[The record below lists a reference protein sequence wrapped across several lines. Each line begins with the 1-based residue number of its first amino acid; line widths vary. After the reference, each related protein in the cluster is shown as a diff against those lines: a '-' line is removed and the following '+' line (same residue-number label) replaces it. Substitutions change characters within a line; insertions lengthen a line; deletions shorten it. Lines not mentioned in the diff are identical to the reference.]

1 MEIEKIKL
9 ALVSSLSLLNSE
21 VDNIDFDD
29 LKKEYLIVIEQINL
43 ALKEIKDE

>member
-9 ALVSSLSLLNSE
+9 ALVSSLFLLNSE